1 LINIHYN
8 GKEITLVIGEISDI
22 GVSGVE
28 MLATII
34 NMKEIIQLSLLIGLI
49 VITSCSPKLGKQF
62 YNSQE
67 EIIIQQSG
75 TFLPNGWNAGLMS
88 ANYPGILAIV
98 NEKFIFDAIGAGSR
112 PWMSHLE
119 PFVILKNEINSVNL
133 SEAKALNSK
142 IITINTGFQKFEFY
156 LSNADKFNEEL
167 NNWLKK

>member
-1 LINIHYN
+1 
-8 GKEITLVIGEISDI
+8 
-22 GVSGVE
+22 
-28 MLATII
+28 M
-34 NMKEIIQLSLLIGLI
+34 
-49 VITSCSPKLGKQF
+49 
-62 YNSQE
+62 
-67 EIIIQQSG
+67 
-75 TFLPNGWNAGLMS
+75 PNGWNAGLMS